1 MCLAVKRGTPFV
13 YGAPMLAGDIIWGPE
28 RAGVDILLALLLI
41 AVLEH
46 ECHLSYPSDPVSW
59 AAP

>member
-1 MCLAVKRGTPFV
+1 MCLAVKRGTSFV

-28 RAGVDILLALLLI
+28 RAGVNILLVLLI

-46 ECHLSYPSDPVSW
+46 ECYLSYPSDPVSW